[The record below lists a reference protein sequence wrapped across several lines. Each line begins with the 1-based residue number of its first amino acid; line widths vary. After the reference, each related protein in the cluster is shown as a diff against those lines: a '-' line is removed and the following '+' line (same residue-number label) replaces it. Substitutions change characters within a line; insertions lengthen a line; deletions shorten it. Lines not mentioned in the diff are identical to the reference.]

1 MSFDPRDPPDPY
13 DDRGSGFAGG
23 AQRPPGP
30 PVPHDPLEYR
40 DQLDPYAAS
49 SEGQRLAARGRV
61 TGPAIVLIIGGILN
75 LLFGTYF
82 VINAWFTYQLPPED
96 YERTMD
102 AIQPGKVQQLKK
114 QNVDMQTLGVWINS
128 ILAILTLLAGVIM
141 VAGGGFMLALKMWG
155 LAVFAS
161 ILALI
166 SPGGCCCI
174 LGLVGG
180 IWGLVVLLN
189 SEVRAAF
196 H

>member
-1 MSFDPRDPPDPY
+1 
-13 DDRGSGFAGG
+13 
-23 AQRPPGP
+23 
-30 PVPHDPLEYR
+30 
-40 DQLDPYAAS
+40 
-49 SEGQRLAARGRV
+49 
-61 TGPAIVLIIGGILN
+61 
-75 LLFGTYF
+75 LFGAYF
-82 VINAWFTYQLPPED
+82 VINGWFTYQMSPEE

-102 AIQPGKVQQLKK
+102 AIQPGKVQQFKK
-114 QNVDMQTLGVWINS
+114 QNFDLQTAGVWINS
-128 ILAILTLLAGVIM
+128 ILAILTLLAAVIM